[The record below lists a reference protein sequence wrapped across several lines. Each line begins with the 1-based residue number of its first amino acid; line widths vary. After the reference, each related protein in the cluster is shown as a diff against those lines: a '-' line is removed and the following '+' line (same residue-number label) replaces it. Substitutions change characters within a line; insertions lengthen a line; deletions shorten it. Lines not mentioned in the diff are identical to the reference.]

1 MWRTGSGWQEAVISV
16 GHRDRRVRLIQVD
29 GVSHQPIRG
38 SAQPWDTGGIFLL
51 LIRFRDIEGVLRR
64 ANDIG

>member
-16 GHRDRRVRLIQVD
+16 GHRDRRVRFIRVD

-38 SAQPWDTGGIFLL
+38 SAQPWDTGGIILL
-51 LIRFRDIEGVLRR
+51 LIRSRDIEGVVCRSHYIR
-64 ANDIG
+64 